1 MKHIQ
6 TFEDFVN
13 ESRIDK
19 MSKAW
24 YYEEVV
30 VPGMGANLTTV
41 KSEKDATKAASALV
55 SYWEKKQTF
64 DSLGFT
70 ISAED
75 LKKLEGVEKAKV
87 DEVFTIKVIDGKADK
102 DYSFEIEVRDK
113 DYALGVSVPK
123 HLYVKVQRVG

>member
-1 MKHIQ
+1 MKYVNN
-6 TFEDFVN
+6 FEDFVN

-55 SYWEKKQTF
+55 SYWEKKKTF

-70 ISAED
+70 ISPED
-75 LKKLEGVEKAKV
+75 LKKLEDVEKANV
-87 DEVFTIKVIDGKADK
+87 DEVFTIKVIDGKTDK

-113 DYALGVSVPK
+113 AMGVPTPK

>member
-1 MKHIQ
+1 MKYVNN
-6 TFEDFVN
+6 FEDFVN

-55 SYWEKKQTF
+55 SYWEKKKTF

-87 DEVFTIKVIDGKADK
+87 DEVFTVKVIDGKTDK

-113 DYALGVSVPK
+113 VMGTPAPK

>member
-1 MKHIQ
+1 MKNIH
-6 TFEDFVN
+6 TFEEFLN

-24 YYEEVV
+24 YYEEVS
-30 VPGMGANLTTV
+30 VPGFGTNLTTV

-55 SYWEKKQTF
+55 SYWEKKKTF

-70 ISAED
+70 ISPEN
-75 LKKLEGVEKAKV
+75 LKKLEDVEKANV
-87 DEVFTIKVIDGKADK
+87 GEVITIKVIDGKADK

-113 DYALGVSVPK
+113 ALGVPAPK